1 MQHCII
7 HCTWS
12 TDNNAVCRK
21 FRWQAT
27 NAFYRVLNAVFISH
41 AILTFLKRVTVR
53 RTNQC
58 WFLTE
63 NERCYWRGFADS
75 VGRKRHDEH
84 SIISG
89 FSSSSSSSCRRNKL
103 REYKSADCF
112 VQDLRLR
119 PVNWLSIIHTEF
131 VRTVTTSTS
140 GGSRIFARGVRQ
152 LVPLECPKPLHALSP
167 SDR

>member
-1 MQHCII
+1 MFSDISYRLLRCVKHVTMQHCII

-63 NERCYWRGFADS
+63 KRALLLTWLRGQRGKEASRRAFHHQRLQQQQQQLS
-75 VGRKRHDEH
+75 VQQTAG
-84 SIISG
+84 
-89 FSSSSSSSCRRNKL
+89 
-103 REYKSADCF
+103 

-119 PVNWLSIIHTEF
+119 PVNWHSIIHTES
-131 VRTVTTSTS
+131 VRTVTASKYC
-140 GGSRIFARGVRQ
+140 ARRQ
-152 LVPLECPKPLHALSP
+152 CLRQA
-167 SDR
+167 

>member
-1 MQHCII
+1 MFSDISYRLLRCVKHMTMQHCII

-27 NAFYRVLNAVFISH
+27 NAFYRVLSAVFISH

-63 NERCYWRGFADS
+63 NERCCWRGFADS

-103 REYKSADCF
+103 REYRTCVSDQLTGSQLFTPSPYAQWRRRRIVPGDN
-112 VQDLRLR
+112 VSVR
-119 PVNWLSIIHTEF
+119 PNDKI
-131 VRTVTTSTS
+131 
-140 GGSRIFARGVRQ
+140 
-152 LVPLECPKPLHALSP
+152 
-167 SDR
+167 